1 MEVKLKMIAVV
12 YKNKKK
18 NLKCKIITKKLVK
31 YFCFRKKEYSIVNML
46 CINSTYSKFATKLTL
61 VLNKRAIDKI
71 VKQCEK
77 YNNNLISIG
86 VYKRSVYFE
95 FDKLYM
101 ENYLQA
107 IINKKGKIIPINFD
121 NSKKVNDLK
130 KLFGFRY
137 ESCIESSK
145 DSILNNLL
153 KADIDWHT
161 NCDNNKLPRF
171 EINPKCLPR
180 RDSQRPDG
188 YKATNE
194 KV

>member
-1 MEVKLKMIAVV
+1 MIAVV
-12 YKNKKK
+12 YKNDKQE
-18 NLKCKIITKKLVK
+18 LKCKIITKKLVK

-86 VYKRSVYFE
+86 VYKGSVYFE

-101 ENYLQA
+101 ENYLHA
-107 IINKKGKIIPINFD
+107 TINKKGKIIPINFD

-130 KLFGFRY
+130 KLFSFRD

-145 DSILNNLL
+145 DSLLKNLL

-161 NCDNNKLPRF
+161 NYDNNKLPIHV
-171 EINPKCLPR
+171 INLECLPW
-180 RDSQRPDG
+180 RDSQRPEG

-194 KV
+194 KE